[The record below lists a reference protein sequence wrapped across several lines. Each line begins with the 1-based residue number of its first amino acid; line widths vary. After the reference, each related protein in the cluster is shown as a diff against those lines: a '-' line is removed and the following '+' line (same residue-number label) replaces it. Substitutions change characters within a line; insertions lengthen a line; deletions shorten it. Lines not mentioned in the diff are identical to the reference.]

1 MNTKDE
7 LRFKNFNVGVIVG
20 RFQVA
25 ELTVGHHDLIQSVI
39 DRHEKV
45 YVFLGIKKTNE
56 LTVTDRLPFI
66 CME

>member
-39 DRHEKV
+39 DRHEK
-45 YVFLGIKKTNE
+45 YMYF
-56 LTVTDRLPFI
+56 
-66 CME
+66 